1 MLVSLHSKVASW
13 LARFT
18 LAGNLAAARVQQKQQ
33 KLHKLKVQAPSV
45 AHQHP
50 LHITSGWGTAL
61 GGLTSILPWEPTVHW
76 IPRQD

>member
-18 LAGNLAAARVQQKQQ
+18 LAGNLAPVRVQQKRQ

-50 LHITSGWGTAL
+50 LHDFERPHLNPAMGTHCTL
-61 GGLTSILPWEPTVHW
+61 DPKTGL
-76 IPRQD
+76 R